1 MLIWEGDA
9 SDPTL
14 KPPEMYTLIE
24 NFCLGLRRL
33 EVFGRAR
40 TARRGWVTALA
51 EGEEERIE
59 EGMALGDDDDP
70 QDGAMRW
77 DRERWEARVKEL
89 IEGPRL
95 VVPPTAGASVALCS
109 SPARPPVVRRAA
121 QRWTNLN

>member
-1 MLIWEGDA
+1 MCLCADTDVLIWEGDA

-40 TARRGWVTALA
+40 TVRRGWVTALA

-59 EGMALGDDDDP
+59 EGMTLGGDDGSGEDL
-70 QDGAMRW
+70 QEGTVRFS
-77 DRERWEARVKEL
+77 RERWEAQVKEL
-89 IEGPRL
+89 TEGQGKL
-95 VVPPTAGASVALCS
+95 VVPMTAGDVVAF
-109 SPARPPVVRRAA
+109 ARAGG
-121 QRWTNLN
+121 WN